1 VRGAYNMAVPAQ
13 LGIEGDGR
21 QQYEQGNVS
30 RAVVQAIRE
39 WRGTMF
45 QAYGLYGHIQ
55 ANRLRSAF
63 LLAGFVA
70 LLHALL
76 FSLLLIWS
84 ALLGGTLEEIV
95 AGAVQQFGGSWPIA
109 MAAALAWFAIAYLVH
124 KSLIAR
130 ATGARG
136 VSRSEAPALY
146 NALENLCISRGLP
159 MPALQIID
167 TPALNAYA
175 SGLREGQYVVAVTR
189 GLVDSLQTD
198 ELEAVLAHELTHIRN
213 RDTQLMVIA
222 VVFAGIFA
230 FFGDLVVRGWD
241 FPYGWAPR
249 SKSQGPWGPSPTYDS
264 DRASGGSGERRSSGG
279 GGALVAILIA
289 IAIILISWGL
299 STLIRLALSRSREY
313 LADAGSAELT
323 KNPDALIRAL
333 RKIERQASFD
343 VPSRMEA
350 FFIENPV
357 AERVTGLFSTHPS
370 IDDRVAALRRFAGA
384 RDAEPV
390 PQP

>member
-1 VRGAYNMAVPAQ
+1 
-13 LGIEGDGR
+13 
-21 QQYEQGNVS
+21 
-30 RAVVQAIRE
+30 
-39 WRGTMF
+39 MF

-55 ANRLRSAF
+55 ANRLRSAL
-63 LLAGFVA
+63 LLAGFAA

-84 ALLGGTLEEIV
+84 AFLGGTLDEIV
-95 AGAVQQFGGSWPIA
+95 AGAISQFARSWPFA
-109 MAAALAWFAIAYLVH
+109 MAAALAWFAIAYFVH
-124 KSLIAR
+124 QSLISR
-130 ATGARG
+130 ATGAKG
-136 VSRSEAPALY
+136 VSRVEAPKLY
-146 NALENLCISRGLP
+146 NVLENLCISRGLP
-159 MPALQIID
+159 MPALQIIE

-175 SGLREGQYVVAVTR
+175 SGLREGKYVVAVTR
-189 GLVDSLQTD
+189 GLLDTLSDD

-230 FFGDLVVRGWD
+230 FFGDLLIRGWD

-249 SKSQGPWGPSPTYDS
+249 SKSEGPWGSSSSYDANDTS
-264 DRASGGSGERRSSGG
+264 GDRGDRRSSGG
-279 GGALVAILIA
+279 GGGAIIAILIA
-289 IAIILISWGL
+289 VAIILITWGI

-323 KNPDALIRAL
+323 KNPNALVRAL
-333 RKIERQASFD
+333 RKIETRAAFD

-357 AERVTGLFSTHPS
+357 ASRVGGLFSTHPS
-370 IDDRVAALRRFAGA
+370 VDDRVEALQRFAGA
-384 RDAEPV
+384 PQV
-390 PQP
+390 PPLPQLPPSS

>member
-1 VRGAYNMAVPAQ
+1 
-13 LGIEGDGR
+13 
-21 QQYEQGNVS
+21 
-30 RAVVQAIRE
+30 
-39 WRGTMF
+39 MF
-45 QAYGLYGHIQ
+45 RAYGLYGHIR
-55 ANRLRSAF
+55 ANRLRSVL

-84 ALLGGTLEEIV
+84 AFLGGTLDEIV
-95 AGAVQQFGGSWPIA
+95 AGAERQFARAWPVA
-109 MAAALAWFAIAYLVH
+109 MAAALVWFVIAYFVH
-124 KSLIAR
+124 QSLISR
-130 ATGARG
+130 ATGVMGGTRA
-136 VSRSEAPALY
+136 EAPRLY
-146 NALENLCISRGLP
+146 NVLENLCISRGLP

-167 TPALNAYA
+167 TTALNAYA

-189 GLVDSLQTD
+189 GLLDTLNDD

-230 FFGDLVVRGWD
+230 FFGDMAIRGWD
-241 FPYGWAPR
+241 FPYGWGPR
-249 SKSQGPWGPSPTYDS
+249 SKDQGPWGSGTSSTSSYDS
-264 DRASGGSGERRSSGG
+264 SGPSNDQGERSKSGG
-279 GGALVAILIA
+279 GGALIAILIA
-289 IAIILISWGL
+289 VAIILITWGV

-323 KNPDALIRAL
+323 KNPDGLVRAL
-333 RKIERQASFD
+333 RKIEKQPSFD

-357 AERVTGLFSTHPS
+357 AERVSGLFSTHPS
-370 IDDRVAALRRFAGA
+370 VDDRVEALHRFAGA
-384 RDAEPV
+384 QQAAPST
-390 PQP
+390 

>member
-1 VRGAYNMAVPAQ
+1 M
-13 LGIEGDGR
+13 L
-21 QQYEQGNVS
+21 
-30 RAVVQAIRE
+30 
-39 WRGTMF
+39 
-45 QAYGLYGHIQ
+45 QAYGLYGHIR
-55 ANRLRSAF
+55 ANRIRSVL

-84 ALLGGTLEEIV
+84 AFLGGTFEEIV
-95 AGAVQQFGGSWPIA
+95 AGAAQQFARSWPVA
-109 MAAALAWFAIAYLVH
+109 MLAALAWFVIAYLTH
-124 KSLIAR
+124 QTLIGL
-130 ATGARG
+130 ATGAHG
-136 VSRSEAPALY
+136 VTRTEAPKLY

-167 TPALNAYA
+167 TDALNAYA

-189 GLVDSLQTD
+189 GLVDTLEDD

-222 VVFAGIFA
+222 VIFAGIFA
-230 FFGDLVVRGWD
+230 FFGDLVIRGWD

-249 SKSQGPWGPSPTYDS
+249 SK
-264 DRASGGSGERRSSGG
+264 GSGDSTSDGWSSSGSSDGGGRSRDGGG
-279 GGALVAILIA
+279 GGAMLAIIVA
-289 IAIILISWGL
+289 IAIIALSWGV

-323 KNPDALIRAL
+323 KNPDALVRAL
-333 RKIERQASFD
+333 RKIERRATFD

-357 AERVTGLFSTHPS
+357 SGRVSGLFSTHPL
-370 IDDRVAALRRFAGA
+370 IEDRITALARYAGA
-384 RDAEPV
+384 TDTGGDVAPPV
-390 PQP
+390 R